1 MIYDDL
7 LASHLKY
14 GTTKKDI
21 LKRNSFFEVL
31 ENVVIAP
38 WWNVKMFEGHD
49 VEITKINEIVY
60 NIRYQDI
67 VFTFLQLKAIGA
79 PVMIDCVLELG
90 VSKCNNLLFLG
101 SVGSLDEIIS
111 IGDIVIPEYSI
122 CGDGA
127 SRYLNDNL
135 EDDFGQ
141 KFYPDKQSNKR
152 LIEICEG
159 ICATNEVKMHL
170 VANFS
175 VDTIFTQFAH
185 LDRILDMGSKVIE
198 METASL
204 FKAASIAKINAC
216 ALLCVS
222 DNTVVSK
229 SLYSGITTIEH
240 EYRHNVRYEAIPKIV
255 FEYFKRCFIKES

>member
-14 GTTKKDI
+14 GTSKEDI

-38 WWNVKMFEGHD
+38 WWNVKMFEGCD

-60 NIRYQDI
+60 NIRYQDT
-67 VFTFLQLKAIGA
+67 VFTYLQLKAIGA
-79 PVMIDCVLELG
+79 PVMIDSVLELG
-90 VSKCNNLLFLG
+90 VSKCTNLLFLG
-101 SVGSLDEIIS
+101 SVGSLDKTIS

-135 EDDFGQ
+135 QDDFGQ
-141 KFYPDKQSNKR
+141 KFYPDKQSNKK
-152 LIEICEG
+152 LVEISER
-159 ICATNEVKMHL
+159 ICTANKVKMHCA
-170 VANFS
+170 VNFS
-175 VDTIFTQFAH
+175 IDTIFAQFTH
-185 LDRILDMGSKVIE
+185 LDRIIEMGTKVIE

-204 FKAASIAKINAC
+204 FKAASIVKINAC

-222 DNTVVSK
+222 DNTVVKK
-229 SLYSGITTIEH
+229 SLYSGITAE
-240 EYRHNVRYEAIPKIV
+240 EQDYRHNVRYDVIPKII
-255 FEYFKRCFIKES
+255 FEYFK